1 MKKSSKKSLI
11 RVGAAA
17 LAFVLAIGALSF
29 IGKKTGGFTDDVTIE
44 NLTKK
49 ELNEDNLY
57 TAEILAIKKYNTGA
71 GVVVDTKDDG
81 AIVIDGKLGGED
93 ALDIKV
99 GSIDLKAGT
108 YAFGTH
114 ANAGTY
120 SAYMYATADNGTT
133 KLAFDFGGIDT
144 DGVFEIATADSY
156 DLYIHIEPDVEFN
169 HVQFLPTIVEGDEVG
184 EFYAK

>member
-1 MKKSSKKSLI
+1 MKKSTKKSLI

-57 TAEILAIKKYNTGA
+57 TAESLTIKKYNTGA
-71 GVVVDTKDDG
+71 GIVVDTEDDG
-81 AIVIDGKLGGED
+81 VIVLDGKLGGET

-99 GSIDLKAGT
+99 GSVDLQAGT
-108 YAFGTH
+108 YTMSTN
-114 ANAGTY
+114 ANTGTY
-120 SAYMYATADNGTT
+120 SAYMYVTADNGTT
-133 KLAFDFGGIDT
+133 KLAFDFGGVDT
-144 DGVFEIATADSY
+144 DGVFEIATADTY
-156 DLYIHIEPDVEFN
+156 DLYIHIEADVDFN
-169 HVQFLPTIVEGDEVG
+169 HVHFMPTIVEGDEAG